1 MTAQEQF
8 SNAIRAARARLTVIA
23 AVVLAIVL
31 IAAVWIWLEAGHEST
46 DDAQV
51 DGRITPIAARV
62 GGIVETVAIDDNQRV
77 KKGEV
82 LVRLDQR
89 PYQAAVDHAAAELA
103 DAEAASRAAE
113 TGVPIAST
121 TTSSDVT
128 TAQAGVDVARATETA
143 AAADVEASRA
153 QLAAARARLAERETE
168 AARSKRDFERLADLM
183 KKDEVSRQQYDTAE
197 AAAKAADAAAAAAA
211 ADVKAAESG
220 VRLAE
225 SRLVQAH
232 GAVAR
237 AEAQLASARTA
248 PEQMKV
254 TKAQAEGAAARV
266 ERARAALRQAQLNLE
281 YTTLA
286 APADGVVSK
295 KQVEVGQVVQPGQ
308 AVMALVSVDDV
319 WITANFKETQLDGM
333 RPGQRAVVS
342 VDAYGGHTFKGHVD
356 SIAPATGARFSL
368 LPPENATGNY
378 VKVVQRVP
386 VKILIERGEDPDR
399 ILRPGMSVV
408 PTVYTR

>member
-1 MTAQEQF
+1 MTAQETF
-8 SNAIRAARARLTVIA
+8 SNALKAARARLTVIA
-23 AVVLAIVL
+23 GVVLAIALV
-31 IAAVWIWLEAGHEST
+31 AAVWIWLEAGREST

-62 GGIVETVAIDDNQRV
+62 GGIVEVVAIDDNQAV
-77 KKGEV
+77 KKGEM

-103 DAEAASRAAE
+103 DTEAAARAAE

-128 TAQAGVDVARATETA
+128 TAQAGLDVARATETA
-143 AAADVEASRA
+143 AAADVEAAQA
-153 QLAAARARLAERETE
+153 QLAAARARLTERETE
-168 AARSKRDFERLADLM
+168 AARSKRDFERLGDLI
-183 KKDEVSRQQYDTAE
+183 KKDEVSRQQYETAE

-225 SRLVQAH
+225 SRLAQAH

-237 AEAQLASARTA
+237 AEAQLASAHTA
-248 PEQMKV
+248 PEQMKI
-254 TKAQAEGAAARV
+254 TRAQADAAAARV
-266 ERARAALRQAQLNLE
+266 ERARAALRQARLNLE

-286 APADGVVSK
+286 APADGVISK

-308 AVMALVSVDDV
+308 ALMALVSMNDV
-319 WITANFKETQLDGM
+319 WITANFKETQLDNM
-333 RPGQRAVVS
+333 RPGQRVVVS
-342 VDAYGGHTFKGHVD
+342 VDAYGGHTFNGHVD

-408 PTVYTR
+408 PTVYIR